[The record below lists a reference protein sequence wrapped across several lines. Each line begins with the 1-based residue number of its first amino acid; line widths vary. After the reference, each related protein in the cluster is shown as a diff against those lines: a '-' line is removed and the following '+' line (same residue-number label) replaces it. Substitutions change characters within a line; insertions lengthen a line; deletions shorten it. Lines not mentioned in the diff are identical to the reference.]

1 MTAYACSGMIPPVT
15 APISDTEL
23 AVLKILWELRTGT
36 VAAVRARYN
45 ELHGRELAYN
55 TLLTFLRRLEQK
67 GAVRV
72 DKEREPYVYR
82 PSQKP
87 KSTVR
92 ERVQRLVE
100 TVFDGRAGELVLHL
114 LEDEALSDE
123 DVQRIQAKLKAA
135 RTRGSR
141 RS

>member
-1 MTAYACSGMIPPVT
+1 MTP
-15 APISDTEL
+15 PISDAEL
-23 AVLKILWELRTGT
+23 AVLKILWGLRSGT

-45 ELHGRELAYN
+45 EVHGRELAYN

-82 PSQKP
+82 AAHKEQT
-87 KSTVR
+87 TVR
-92 ERVQRLVE
+92 NRVQRFVD
-100 TVFDGRAGELVLHL
+100 TVFDGNVSDLILHL
-114 LEDEALSDE
+114 IEDDSIPDAELSRLKEKIAEAG
-123 DVQRIQAKLKAA
+123 RK
-135 RTRGSR
+135 RHGG

>member
-1 MTAYACSGMIPPVT
+1 MHPQV
-15 APISDTEL
+15 SDAEL
-23 AVLKILWELRTGT
+23 AVLKVLWELRSGT
-36 VAAVRARYN
+36 VAAVRARFT

-82 PSQKP
+82 PAHKEQ
-87 KSTVR
+87 STLR
-92 ERVQRLVE
+92 ERVKRFVD
-100 TVFDGRAGELVLHL
+100 TVFDGNVDDLILHL
-114 LEDEALSDE
+114 VEDESISEADL
-123 DVQRIQAKLKAA
+123 QRIQKKLKQGA
-135 RTRGSR
+135 RKRPAG

>member
-1 MTAYACSGMIPPVT
+1 MIPPVT
-15 APISDTEL
+15 APISDAEL

>member
-1 MTAYACSGMIPPVT
+1 MTPS
-15 APISDTEL
+15 ISDAEL
-23 AVLKILWELRTGT
+23 GVLKVLWELRTGT

-72 DKEREPYVYR
+72 DKEREPYVYQ
-82 PSQKP
+82 PAQKEQT
-87 KSTVR
+87 TVR
-92 ERVQRLVE
+92 KRVKRLVD
-100 TVFDGRAGELVLHL
+100 TVFDGKVADLILHL
-114 LEDEALSDE
+114 IEDDAISDAE
-123 DVQRIQAKLKAA
+123 LAQLKEKIAQAGRKRPA
-135 RTRGSR
+135 G